1 MGESSGMAAV
11 WDYAGRMALQDPAL
25 AVDAGARRSSHRVV
39 FAQGDEASRWGGGRC
54 WWDAGEAQGH
64 QGRQRRL
71 HPRPHGTILPHPGSR
86 RNPTTPSAVAATDAL
101 EEDTG
106 GVQAASTPRTASRV
120 ALRCFLPP
128 PVALHAS
135 YGFVDIPHQSMLRN
149 RALAS
154 LTVHQR
160 CRGGRAGVLILA
172 AARCRCSQS
181 LGKKMT
187 S

>member
-1 MGESSGMAAV
+1 MDPPPMSGLAKNAR
-11 WDYAGRMALQDPAL
+11 GRVRVRRRPRLRPL
-25 AVDAGARRSSHRVV
+25 ANV
-39 FAQGDEASRWGGGRC
+39 F
-54 WWDAGEAQGH
+54 
-64 QGRQRRL
+64 
-71 HPRPHGTILPHPGSR
+71 
-86 RNPTTPSAVAATDAL
+86 AVAATDAL